1 MKAAEAADWQA
12 YSSVTWWAVACA
24 WTGVHSSTALRG
36 AIPLGPVP
44 AQPQPADLRF
54 GDSSATHEHNLQR
67 APPAATY
74 RV

>member
-36 AIPLGPVP
+36 AIPSVLCLHSHSRLTFALG
-44 AQPQPADLRF
+44 
-54 GDSSATHEHNLQR
+54 
-67 APPAATY
+67 
-74 RV
+74 